1 MTLATHFLSKNI
13 LLVWWLLVLSVAKI
27 LSWVQVTPPL
37 TLFRYSLSFCT
48 SRSDKW
54 RKMHQSLLPPVL
66 VLKSVLNFLFCLI
79 GERAK
84 RATIQWQFFVHLWN
98 LDLKCLQFLSYF
110 EVKICILCAKIQIF
124 EFFKKF
130 NFSAKIQIFYFLKLH
145 FSTKNQIF

>member
-54 RKMHQSLLPPVL
+54 TKMHQSLLPPVL

-98 LDLKCLQFLSYF
+98 LDLKCECLSFELLTFSDRNNLWSLYF
-110 EVKICILCAKIQIF
+110 NILNA
-124 EFFKKF
+124 E
-130 NFSAKIQIFYFLKLH
+130 NFSNDILLCDVILI
-145 FSTKNQIF
+145 T

>member
-27 LSWVQVTPPL
+27 LSWVQVTPL

-54 RKMHQSLLPPVL
+54 TKMHQSLLPPVL

-98 LDLKCLQFLSYF
+98 LDLKCECLQFLSYF

-124 EFFKKF
+124 H
-130 NFSAKIQIFYFLKLH
+130 FLKSSILAQK
-145 FSTKNQIF
+145 FKYFTF